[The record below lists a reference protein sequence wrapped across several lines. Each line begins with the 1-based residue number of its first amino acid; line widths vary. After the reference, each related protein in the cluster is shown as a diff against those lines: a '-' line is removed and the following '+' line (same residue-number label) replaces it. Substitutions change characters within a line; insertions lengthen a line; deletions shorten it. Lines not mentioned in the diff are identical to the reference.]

1 MKLQGKVALVTGAG
15 SGIGQAIAL
24 VFAKEGADIAV
35 NDIDLLSAEKTVSAI
50 EHNGGR
56 AIAVKADVSDPAA
69 VDAMVERVIKEL
81 GGVHIL
87 VNNAG
92 VPLRGPMLE
101 EQTVECWDRAVAVI
115 LRGTY
120 LCSRRAGKWMSV
132 HKTGKILNISSLAG
146 IIGSPDHGGYGPA
159 KAGVINLTR
168 TLQWNGV
175 NININVNCIAPGL
188 INTPLTQRAIAREPA
203 LANIAQGV
211 PLRRMGEAD
220 DIAKAALF
228 LVSDDASYITGATLA
243 VDGGWLASGYQIA

>member
-24 VFAKEGADIAV
+24 LFAKEGADIAV
-35 NDIDLLSAEKTVSAI
+35 NDIDLSSAEQTAANVRQI
-50 EHNGGR
+50 GRR
-56 AIAVKADVSDPAA
+56 AITVKADVSEADA
-69 VDAMVERVIKEL
+69 VDAMVDRVINEL

-92 VPLRGPMLE
+92 VPIRGSMLE
-101 EQTVECWDRAVAVI
+101 EQTVERWDRAVAVI

-120 LCSRRAGKWMSV
+120 LCSRQVGRWMSSQRF
-132 HKTGKILNISSLAG
+132 GKILNISSTAG

-168 TLQWNGV
+168 NLAVEWGKY
-175 NININVNCIAPGL
+175 NINVNCIAPGL
-188 INTPLTQRAIAREPA
+188 VNTPLTQRTIAREPA
-203 LANIAQGV
+203 LANIAKGV
-211 PLRRMGEAD
+211 PLGRMGETD

-228 LVSDDASYITGATLA
+228 LVSDDANYITGATLS

>member
-24 VFAKEGADIAV
+24 LFAKEGADIGV
-35 NDIDLLSAEKTVSAI
+35 NDIDLLSAEHTVAAVKQI
-50 EHNGGR
+50 GRR
-56 AIAVKADVSDPAA
+56 AIAIKADVFEPDA
-69 VDAMVERVIKEL
+69 VDAMVDRVINEL

-101 EQTVECWDRAVAVI
+101 EQTVERWDRAVAVI

-120 LCSRRAGKWMSV
+120 LCSRRAGQWMSV

-159 KAGVINLTR
+159 KAAVINLTR
-168 TLQWNGV
+168 NLAVEWGKY
-175 NININVNCIAPGL
+175 NINVNCIAPGL
-188 INTPLTQRAIAREPA
+188 INTPLTQRTIAREPA
-203 LANIAQGV
+203 LANISKGI
-211 PLRRMGEAD
+211 PLGRMGETD

-228 LVSDDASYITGATLA
+228 LVSDDANYITGATLP

>member
-24 VFAKEGADIAV
+24 LFAKEGADIGV
-35 NDIDLLSAEKTVSAI
+35 NDIDLLSAEHTVAAVKQI
-50 EHNGGR
+50 GRR
-56 AIAVKADVSDPAA
+56 AIAIKADVFEPDA
-69 VDAMVERVIKEL
+69 VDAMVDRVINEL

-101 EQTVECWDRAVAVI
+101 EQTVERWDRAVAVI

-120 LCSRRAGKWMSV
+120 LCSRRAGQWMSV

-146 IIGSPDHGGYGPA
+146 IIGSSDHGGYGPA

-168 TLQWNGV
+168 ALAVEWGKYH
-175 NININVNCIAPGL
+175 INVNCIAPGL

-228 LVSDDASYITGATLA
+228 LVSDDASYITGVTLP

>member
-24 VFAKEGADIAV
+24 LFAKEGADIGV
-35 NDIDLLSAEKTVSAI
+35 NDIDLLSAEHTVAAVKQI
-50 EHNGGR
+50 GRR
-56 AIAVKADVSDPAA
+56 AIAIKADVFEPDA
-69 VDAMVERVIKEL
+69 VDAMVDRVINEL

-101 EQTVECWDRAVAVI
+101 EQTVERWDRAVAVI

-120 LCSRRAGKWMSV
+120 LCSRRAGQWMSV

-159 KAGVINLTR
+159 KAAVINLTR
-168 TLQWNGV
+168 NLAVEWGKY
-175 NININVNCIAPGL
+175 NINVNCIAPGL
-188 INTPLTQRAIAREPA
+188 INTPLTQRTIAREPA
-203 LANIAQGV
+203 LANISKGI
-211 PLRRMGEAD
+211 PLGRMGETD

-228 LVSDDASYITGATLA
+228 LVSDDANYITGATLS

>member
-15 SGIGQAIAL
+15 SGIGQGIAL
-24 VFAKEGADIAV
+24 LFAKEGADIGV
-35 NDIDLLSAEKTVSAI
+35 NDIDLLSAEHTVAAVKQI
-50 EHNGGR
+50 GRR
-56 AIAVKADVSDPAA
+56 AIAIKADVFEPDA
-69 VDAMVERVIKEL
+69 VDAMVDRVINEL

-92 VPLRGPMLE
+92 VPIRGSMLE
-101 EQTVECWDRAVAVI
+101 EQTVERWDRAVAVI

-120 LCSRRAGKWMSV
+120 LSSRRAGQWMSV

-159 KAGVINLTR
+159 KAAVINLTR
-168 TLQWNGV
+168 NLAVEWGKY
-175 NININVNCIAPGL
+175 NINVNCIAPGL
-188 INTPLTQRAIAREPA
+188 INTPLTQRTIAREPA
-203 LANIAQGV
+203 LANISKGI
-211 PLRRMGEAD
+211 PLGRMGETD

-228 LVSDDASYITGATLA
+228 LVSDDANYITGATLS

>member
-24 VFAKEGADIAV
+24 LFAKEGADIAV
-35 NDIDLLSAEKTVSAI
+35 NDIDLLSAEQTAVAVKQI
-50 EHNGGR
+50 GRR
-56 AIAVKADVSDPAA
+56 AITVKADVTEADA
-69 VDAMVERVIKEL
+69 VDAMVDRVINEL

-168 TLQWNGV
+168 DLAVEWGKYH
-175 NININVNCIAPGL
+175 INVNCIAPGL